1 MIHDVADVVTWMF
14 VIIDDIWQQ
23 IAPRYRRPGPA
34 PTTCRDSALITVAVV
49 SDCRSWMTET
59 QLVQAWQRY
68 QSLIPR
74 LPERSRFNRRRRT
87 LMGTIKQIRQIVLT
101 MLDVAQDAHG
111 VSDSLPIP
119 VVSLHV
125 ASRRSREW
133 DAHDADVGYCAS
145 KKQYVFGYR
154 LHLVMTLGGVILDVV
169 LTPAT
174 GDARKVA
181 SALLPAFPD
190 RTMLGDN
197 GYVRAALAEQL
208 DTQSGVQLIALR
220 RTHQRTPVPRAL
232 TDLIERF
239 RHMVETV
246 NSHLTEQG
254 SIDETGAHR
263 FWGRCARLY
272 TKLTAHTLCLYLNR
286 FLGNPNWLPIK
297 ALAFPNE
304 N

>member
-1 MIHDVADVVTWMF
+1 MIHDFEDFVTWMF

-23 IAPRYRRPGPA
+23 IAPLYRRPGPA
-34 PTTCRDSALITVAVV
+34 PTTCSDSALITVAVV
-49 SDCRSWMTET
+49 SDCRSWTTET

-74 LPERSRFNRRRRT
+74 LPERSRFNRRRRN
-87 LMGTIKQIRQIVLT
+87 LMGAINQIRQIVLT

-111 VSDSLPIP
+111 VIDSLPIP
-119 VVSLHV
+119 VVSLHL

-133 DAHDADVGYCAS
+133 DAHDANIGYCAS
-145 KKQYVFGYR
+145 KKQYFFGYR

-174 GDARKVA
+174 GDEREVA
-181 SALLPAFPD
+181 AALLPAFPD
-190 RTMLGDN
+190 RTMLGDK
-197 GYVRAALAEQL
+197 GYVRAPLAEQL

-220 RTHQRTPVPRAL
+220 RTNQRTPLPRAL

-239 RHMVETV
+239 RQIVETV
-246 NSHLTEQG
+246 NSQLTEQF

-286 FLGNPNWLPIK
+286 FLGNPNWLQIK
-297 ALAFPNE
+297 ALAFPN
-304 N
+304 